1 MAAFNWGNAW
11 DRVKGVAAGAWNDPQ
26 AYAGKAWGKTQEY
39 AGKGWDAAQGIPGA
53 VWNAEIPV
61 GPRVSDIV
69 TKQEGRTGA
78 IPIGKIGTIGVGGLA
93 GTRFVAYPLVSG
105 ALPSELRQDIGQNPV
120 TSFVTGQDPYDPSLM
135 RDIQRDYI
143 DQERGRVEA
152 YNQAEQQRMMEVR
165 RQMLD
170 EDQRR
175 QIAATNE
182 LNNLRYG
189 LGSRTTFRDLYA
201 NQLMNSTSNYL
212 NSMTGAAQEAD
223 AIFRNAAAIRP
234 V

>member
-11 DRVKGVAAGAWNDPQ
+11 ADAQK
-26 AYAGKAWGKTQEY
+26 YAGDAWSGAQNY
-39 AGKGWDAAQGIPGA
+39 AGKGWDVAQDIPGK
-53 VWNAEIPV
+53 VWNAEIPLR
-61 GPRVSDIV
+61 GNYNFNPA
-69 TKQEGRTGA
+69 TKQSYGTSS
-78 IPIGKIGTIGVGGLA
+78 IPIGKIGTIGAGGLA

-135 RDIQRDYI
+135 RDMQRDYI

-223 AIFRNAAAIRP
+223 AIFRNAANIRP